1 MDKENMNVD
10 QLEEEI
16 SKKNE
21 EILSL
26 RDQIDSMR
34 NKTLEQLSEKIFD
47 KVFRH
52 NLPYS
57 DRFKSK
63 YVYNAAGGEKLVEI
77 DTIVEGMI
85 LKIYENNY
93 DGYPMEEIA
102 DPNTLEPATLSVT
115 FNVGM
120 DDDLR
125 SIINSYGWEKLGHS
139 R

>member
-26 RDQIDSMR
+26 RDQIDSIR

-63 YVYNAAGGEKLVEI
+63 YVYNAAGGEKPVSYTHLTLPTILLV
-77 DTIVEGMI
+77 
-85 LKIYENNY
+85 
-93 DGYPMEEIA
+93 
-102 DPNTLEPATLSVT
+102 
-115 FNVGM
+115 
-120 DDDLR
+120 
-125 SIINSYGWEKLGHS
+125 
-139 R
+139 

>member
-1 MDKENMNVD
+1 MDTKNMNVD

-26 RDQIDSMR
+26 RDQIDSVR

-47 KVFRH
+47 KVFRQ
-52 NLPYS
+52 NLPHS

-63 YVYNAAGGEKLVEI
+63 YVYNSAGGEELVEI
-77 DTIVEGMI
+77 DTIVSGMI

-102 DPNTLEPATLSVT
+102 DPNALKPTTLSVT